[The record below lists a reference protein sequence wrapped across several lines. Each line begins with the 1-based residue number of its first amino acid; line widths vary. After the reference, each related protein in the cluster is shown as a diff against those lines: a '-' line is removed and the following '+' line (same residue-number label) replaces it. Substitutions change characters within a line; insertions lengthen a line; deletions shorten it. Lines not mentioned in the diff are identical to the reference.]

1 LTNLFL
7 GKRKYKMKD
16 RLKNKVALITGG
28 GSGIGRAVAL
38 ACAGEGAKVVIAYN
52 MNEKGARETVE
63 RITKSGGKALA
74 VKADVTKAVQVETLI
89 KKTVET
95 YGRLD
100 CACNNAGIE
109 GPNILTG
116 QYPEEDWDRVFN
128 VNIKGAFLCMRYEIP
143 QMLIQ
148 KRGVIVNN
156 SSGLAFKNVP
166 YLSAYTATKH
176 AIIGLTKTAALEYAK
191 EGIRINAVCPG
202 IIRVGLGERMIAR
215 GPEVEE
221 QLRSIIPMGRFGE
234 AEEVAEGVV
243 WLFSDAAS
251 YVTGHALLVDGA
263 VTIT

>member
-1 LTNLFL
+1 
-7 GKRKYKMKD
+7 MK
-16 RLKNKVALITGG
+16 RLKDKVVLITGG
-28 GSGIGRAVAL
+28 SSGIGRASAL
-38 ACAGEGAKVVIAYN
+38 ACAAEGAKVIVAYN
-52 MNEKGARETVE
+52 LNEDGARETVE
-63 RITKSGGKALA
+63 RIAKSGGEALS
-74 VKADVTKAVQVETLI
+74 VKADVTKAVEVEGLI
-89 KKTVET
+89 RKIVET

-100 CACNNAGIE
+100 CAFNNAGIE
-109 GPNILTG
+109 GPNVLTG
-116 QYPEEDWDRVFN
+116 QYPEEEWDRVFS
-128 VNIKGAFLCMRYEIP
+128 VNAKGIFLCMRFEIP

-176 AIIGLTKTAALEYAK
+176 AVIGLTKTAALEYAK

-202 IIRVGLGERMIAR
+202 LIRVGLGEKMIAR

-234 AEEVAEGVV
+234 GEEVAEGVV
-243 WLFSDAAS
+243 WLFSDGAS
-251 YVTGHALLVDGA
+251 YVTGHTLLIDGA

>member
-28 GSGIGRAVAL
+28 GSGIGRAAAL
-38 ACAGEGAKVVIAYN
+38 ACAGEGARTIVAYHV
-52 MNEKGARETVE
+52 NERGARETVE
-63 RITKSGGKALA
+63 RITMSGGEA
-74 VKADVTKAVQVETLI
+74 VSINADVTKAVEVEGLI
-89 KKTVET
+89 EKIVKR
-95 YGRLD
+95 YGQLD
-100 CACNNAGIE
+100 CAFNNAGIE
-109 GPNILTG
+109 GPNLLTG
-116 QYPEEDWDRVFN
+116 QYPEEEWDHVFN
-128 VNIKGAFLCMRYEIP
+128 VNIKGIFLCMRYEIP
-143 QMLIQ
+143 QMLIR

-156 SSGLAFKNVP
+156 SSGLAFKSVP

-176 AIIGLTKTAALEYAK
+176 AIMGLTKTAALEYAK

>member
-1 LTNLFL
+1 MT
-7 GKRKYKMKD
+7 D
-16 RLKNKVALITGG
+16 RLKNKVVLITGG
-28 GSGIGRAVAL
+28 GSGIGRSAAL
-38 ACAGEGAKVVIAYN
+38 ACAGEGARTVVAYHV
-52 MNEKGARETVE
+52 NERGARETVE
-63 RITKSGGKALA
+63 QIVGRGGKASA
-74 VKADVTKAVQVETLI
+74 IKADVTKAMEVEGLI
-89 KKTVET
+89 KKTIET
-95 YGRLD
+95 YGQLD
-100 CACNNAGIE
+100 CAFNNAGIE
-109 GPNILTG
+109 GPNVLTG
-116 QYPEEDWDRVFN
+116 LYSEEEWDRVFN
-128 VNIKGAFLCMRYEIP
+128 INIKGVFLCMRYEIP

-148 KRGVIVNN
+148 KRGAIVNN

-202 IIRVGLGERMIAR
+202 IIRSGLGERMIAR
-215 GPEVEE
+215 GSEVEE

-251 YVTGHALLVDGA
+251 YVTGHALLIDGA

>member
-1 LTNLFL
+1 
-7 GKRKYKMKD
+7 MMD
-16 RLKNKVALITGG
+16 RLKNKAVLITGG
-28 GSGIGRAVAL
+28 SSGIGRATAL
-38 ACAGEGAKVVIAYN
+38 ACAAEGAKVIVAYHV
-52 MNEKGARETVE
+52 NENGARETVDG
-63 RITKSGGKALA
+63 ITRSGGEALSIK
-74 VKADVTKAVQVETLI
+74 VDVTKAVEVERLI

-100 CACNNAGIE
+100 CAFNNAGIE
-109 GPNILTG
+109 GPNALTG
-116 QYPEEDWDRVFN
+116 QYPEEEWDRVFN
-128 VNIKGAFLCMRYEIP
+128 INAKGIFLCMRYEIP
-143 QMLIQ
+143 QMLMQ
-148 KRGVIVNN
+148 KRGVVVNN

-166 YLSAYTATKH
+166 YLSVYTATKH

-202 IIRVGLGERMIAR
+202 IIRAGLSEKMIAR

-251 YVTGHALLVDGA
+251 YVTGHALLIDGA

>member
-1 LTNLFL
+1 MT
-7 GKRKYKMKD
+7 D
-16 RLKNKVALITGG
+16 RLKNKVVLITGG
-28 GSGIGRAVAL
+28 GSGIGKAAAL
-38 ACAGEGAKVVIAYN
+38 ACAGEGAKTVVAYHV
-52 MNEKGARETVE
+52 NERGARETVE
-63 RITKSGGKALA
+63 RINLAGGQAST
-74 VKADVTKAVQVETLI
+74 VKADVTKSMEVEGLI
-89 KKTVET
+89 RKTVER
-95 YGRLD
+95 YGQLD
-100 CACNNAGIE
+100 CAFNNAGIE
-109 GPNILTG
+109 GTNILTG
-116 QYPEEDWDRVFN
+116 QYPEEEWDRVFN
-128 VNIKGAFLCMRYEIP
+128 VNVKGVFLCMRYEIP

-202 IIRVGLGERMIAR
+202 IIRSGLGERMIAR
-215 GPEVEE
+215 SREVEE
-221 QLRSIIPMGRFGE
+221 HLRSIIPMGRFGE

-251 YVTGHALLVDGA
+251 YVTGHALLIDGA

>member
-1 LTNLFL
+1 MT
-7 GKRKYKMKD
+7 D
-16 RLKNKVALITGG
+16 RLKNKVVLITGG
-28 GSGIGRAVAL
+28 GSGIGRAAAL
-38 ACAGEGAKVVIAYN
+38 ACAGEGARTVVAYHVD
-52 MNEKGARETVE
+52 ERGARETVE
-63 RITKSGGKALA
+63 QIVGRGGKASA
-74 VKADVTKAVQVETLI
+74 IKADVTKAMEVEGLI
-89 KKTVET
+89 KKTIET
-95 YGRLD
+95 YGQLD
-100 CACNNAGIE
+100 CAFNNAGIE
-109 GPNILTG
+109 GPNVLTG
-116 QYPEEDWDRVFN
+116 LYSEEEWDRVFN
-128 VNIKGAFLCMRYEIP
+128 INIKGVFLCMRYQIP

-148 KRGVIVNN
+148 KRGAIVNN

-202 IIRVGLGERMIAR
+202 IIRSGLGERMIAR
-215 GPEVEE
+215 GSEVEE

-251 YVTGHALLVDGA
+251 YVTGHALLIDGA

>member
-1 LTNLFL
+1 MT
-7 GKRKYKMKD
+7 D
-16 RLKNKVALITGG
+16 RLKNKVVLITGG
-28 GSGIGRAVAL
+28 GSGIGRAAAL
-38 ACAGEGAKVVIAYN
+38 ACAGEGAKTVVAYH
-52 MNEKGARETVE
+52 MNERGAGETVE
-63 RITKSGGKALA
+63 RINLAGGKALA
-74 VKADVTKAVQVETLI
+74 VKADVTKSMEVEGLI
-89 KKTVET
+89 KKTIGT
-95 YGRLD
+95 YSQLD
-100 CACNNAGIE
+100 CAFNNAGME

-116 QYPEEDWDRVFN
+116 QYPEEEWDRVFN
-128 VNIKGAFLCMRYEIP
+128 VNVKGVFLCMRYEIT

-202 IIRVGLGERMIAR
+202 IIRSGLGERMIAR
-215 GPEVEE
+215 GREVEKH
-221 QLRSIIPMGRFGE
+221 LRSIIPMERFGE

-251 YVTGHALLVDGA
+251 YVTGHALLIDGA